1 MSDFVAAIAVIV
13 IASVAIGF
21 LFFILYLT
29 LREAKIVKYN
39 IRRLSEIERES
50 FSVRRP
56 SQNISLE
63 TLNPRVDGRRQTIED
78 LYESI
83 LPQYA
88 DTLNNIDNMTMESDS
103 SSQEVASV
111 STKRRPTA
119 GYGPWQQDGPDLGLS
134 EDGGDTEAV
143 LRMLFVPGDFERRM
157 EDGSL
162 DYNSLG
168 GSSRARTR
176 PTGSSVKDRVKRS
189 FNQMRYSLHSTSSLV
204 EGESK
209 SSYSSFNNVEVNPDG
224 LPARPSPSPLPDQVM
239 TTSAV
244 VLFKYQ
250 QR

>member
-1 MSDFVAAIAVIV
+1 MANCVPLASLELSDFALAIVVIV
-13 IASVAIGF
+13 IASLAIGF
-21 LFFILYLT
+21 LIFILYLT

-56 SQNISLE
+56 SHNIPLE
-63 TLNPRVDGRRQTIED
+63 TLSPGVDGRRPTLDD

-83 LPQYA
+83 LPQYT
-88 DTLNNIDNMTMESDS
+88 DTLSNVDNMTLESDS
-103 SSQEVASV
+103 SSQEVVST
-111 STKRRPTA
+111 STKRWAPT
-119 GYGPWQQDGPDLGLS
+119 GYGPWQQDGPDVGHN

-162 DYNSLG
+162 DLSSLG

-176 PTGSSVKDRVKRS
+176 PTSSSVKDRVKRS

-209 SSYSSFNNVEVNPDG
+209 SSFSSFNNIEVNPDG
-224 LPARPSPSPLPDQVM
+224 LPARPSPSPLPDQV
-239 TTSAV
+239 
-244 VLFKYQ
+244 
-250 QR
+250 R